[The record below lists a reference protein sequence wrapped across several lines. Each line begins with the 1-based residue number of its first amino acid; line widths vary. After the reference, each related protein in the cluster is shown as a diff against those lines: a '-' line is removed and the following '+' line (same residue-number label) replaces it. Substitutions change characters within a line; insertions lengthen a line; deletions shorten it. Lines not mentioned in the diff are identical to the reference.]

1 VDTLEEHFLRTVS
14 VPHLRVLVVAFEIA
28 FPEIRF
34 GRFRFV
40 LLTSEKLKN
49 QPVHEYMEEAKSH
62 TNMNGNFLRQLP
74 S

>member
-1 VDTLEEHFLRTVS
+1 
-14 VPHLRVLVVAFEIA
+14 VPHLRVLVVEFEIA

-49 QPVHEYMEEAKSH
+49 QPVKEYLEEAKRH
-62 TNMNGNFLRQLP
+62 TNKNGTFLRKLP